1 MVDCMSRVMLH
12 TALSC
17 WHPLL
22 GVALV
27 AVFVGSAMGCPAR
40 CDCSAQSRSV
50 LCHRKRL
57 PTIPDGIPI
66 ETRVLDLSKNRI
78 HAINP
83 DDFAAYPQLEEL
95 DLSGNNIIYVE
106 PGAFNMLFNMHSL
119 SLKSN
124 RIKLLSQGVFTG
136 MTNLTVLDISDN
148 KIVILLDY
156 MFQDLRNLRSLEVGD
171 NDLVYISH
179 WAFSGLLVLESL
191 TLERCNLT
199 EVPKEALSHL
209 HGLISLHM
217 RHLNIGALKE
227 NSFRKLH
234 RLQHLEIDQ
243 WPSLDTFPASA
254 LHGLN
259 LSTLSITNTNLTAL
273 PARALSHLTHLTHL
287 NLSFNPIRH
296 ISEAM
301 LQGLVRLE
309 VLHLA
314 GAHLSGIAPHAFH
327 GLSHL
332 RVLNISHNRL
342 DTLEISVFQSPEALR
357 VLQIDHN
364 PLVCDCRLMWLLQK
378 PHTLSFG
385 EAQPECSP
393 VEGAPRGRPY
403 KVKEALHSNHV
414 TCIKPKIDENKTQM
428 VSVDEG
434 QRALLHCSARGKP
447 NPVVSWLTPRRQ
459 HLTRSR
465 GRATLH
471 DNGTLEIR
479 PAETQDGGVY
489 VCVASNTAG
498 NDSVRVSLAVK
509 NLGSLYAN
517 RTQFYTDAANA
528 TANGTLPSNMTFG
541 LDLKTILVSTAMGC
555 FTFLGVVLFCF
566 LLLFVWS
573 RGKGKHKNNIDIE
586 YVPRSKSNGG
596 STDGTDQGAGPR
608 RFNMKMI

>member
-1 MVDCMSRVMLH
+1 MLH
-12 TALSC
+12 TAVSC

-22 GVALV
+22 GVALL
-27 AVFVGSAMGCPAR
+27 AVFVGSALGCPAR

-78 HAINP
+78 HAVNP

-95 DLSGNNIIYVE
+95 DLSGNNINYVE
-106 PGAFNMLFNMHSL
+106 PGAFNLLFNMHSL

-136 MTNLTVLDISDN
+136 LTNLTVLDISDN

-156 MFQDLRNLRSLEVGD
+156 MFQDLRNLRFLEVGD

-179 WAFSGLLVLESL
+179 WAFSGLLGLETL

-209 HGLISLHM
+209 HNLLRLHM
-217 RHLNIGALKE
+217 RHLNIGAMKE

-234 RLQHLEIDQ
+234 RLQHLEIDH
-243 WPSLDTFPASA
+243 WPSLDTFPANA

-259 LSTLSITNTNLTAL
+259 LTTLSITNTNLTAL

-296 ISEAM
+296 IGETM

-314 GAHLSGIAPHAFH
+314 GAHLSAIAPHAFH
-327 GLSHL
+327 GLYHL
-332 RVLNISHNRL
+332 RLLNVSHNRL
-342 DTLEISVFQSPEALR
+342 DTLEISVFQAPESLR

-378 PHTLSFG
+378 PHALSFG
-385 EAQPECSP
+385 EAQPECMP
-393 VEGAPRGRPY
+393 VDGSPRGRPY
-403 KVKEALHSNHV
+403 KVREALHSNHV
-414 TCIKPKIDENKTQM
+414 TCIKPKIEENKTQM
-428 VSVDEG
+428 LSVDEG
-434 QRALLHCSARGKP
+434 QRALLHCSAKGKP

-465 GRATLH
+465 GRAVLH

-479 PAETQDGGVY
+479 PVEAQDGGVY

-498 NDSVRVSLAVK
+498 NDTVRVSVAVK

-517 RTQFYTDAANA
+517 RTQFYTDSANT
-528 TANGTLPSNMTFG
+528 TANGTAPPNMTFG

>member
-1 MVDCMSRVMLH
+1 MLH
-12 TALSC
+12 TAISC

-27 AVFVGSAMGCPAR
+27 AVFMGSALGCPAR

-57 PTIPDGIPI
+57 PTIPDGIPM
-66 ETRVLDLSKNRI
+66 ETRILDLSKNRI
-78 HAINP
+78 HAVNP
-83 DDFAAYPQLEEL
+83 DDFATYTQLEEL
-95 DLSGNNIIYVE
+95 DLSGNNINYVE
-106 PGAFNMLFNMHSL
+106 PGAFNLLYSLHTL
-119 SLKSN
+119 SLRSN
-124 RIKLLSQGVFTG
+124 RIKLLSQGVFAG
-136 MTNLTVLDISDN
+136 LANLTVLDISDN

-156 MFQDLRNLRSLEVGD
+156 MFQDLHNLRSLEVGD

-179 WAFSGLLVLESL
+179 WAFSGLLGLESL

-209 HGLISLHM
+209 HNLVFLQM
-217 RHLNIGALKE
+217 RYLNIGALKE

-234 RLQHLEIDQ
+234 RLRHLEIDH
-243 WPSLDTFPASA
+243 WHTLDSFPANA

-259 LSTLSITNTNLTAL
+259 LSTLSITNTNLSMI
-273 PARALSHLTHLTHL
+273 PPRALSHMGHLTHL

-296 ISEAM
+296 IGESM
-301 LQGLVRLE
+301 LQGLSRLE

-314 GAHLSGIAPHAFH
+314 GAHLSAVAAHAFH
-327 GLSHL
+327 GLYHL
-332 RVLNISHNRL
+332 RVVNVSHNRL
-342 DTLEISVFQSPEALR
+342 DTLEIGVFQSPEALR

-393 VEGAPRGRPY
+393 LDAGPRGRPY

-434 QRALLHCSARGKP
+434 QRAFLHCSARGKP

-471 DNGTLEIR
+471 GNGTLEIR
-479 PAETQDGGVY
+479 PVETQDGGVY
-489 VCVASNTAG
+489 VCLATNTAG
-498 NDSVRVSLAVK
+498 NDTVRVSLAVK

-517 RTQFYTDAANA
+517 RTQFFSESTNT
-528 TANGTLPSNMTFG
+528 TANGTTPSNMTFG

-596 STDGTDQGAGPR
+596 SMDGTEQGAGPR

>member
-1 MVDCMSRVMLH
+1 MLH
-12 TALSC
+12 TAVSC

-22 GVALV
+22 GVALL
-27 AVFVGSAMGCPAR
+27 AVFVGSALGCPAR

-78 HAINP
+78 HAVNP

-95 DLSGNNIIYVE
+95 DLSGNNINYVE
-106 PGAFNMLFNMHSL
+106 PGAFNLLFNMHSL

-136 MTNLTVLDISDN
+136 LTNLTVLDISDN

-156 MFQDLRNLRSLEVGD
+156 MFQDLRNLRFLEVGD

-179 WAFSGLLVLESL
+179 WAFSGLLGLETL

-209 HGLISLHM
+209 HNLLRLHM
-217 RHLNIGALKE
+217 RHLNIGAMKE

-234 RLQHLEIDQ
+234 RLQHLEIDH
-243 WPSLDTFPASA
+243 WPSLDTFPANA

-259 LSTLSITNTNLTAL
+259 LTTLSITNTNLTAL

-296 ISEAM
+296 IGETM

-314 GAHLSGIAPHAFH
+314 GAHLSAIAPHAFH
-327 GLSHL
+327 GLYHL
-332 RVLNISHNRL
+332 RLLNVSHNRL
-342 DTLEISVFQSPEALR
+342 DTLEISVFQAPESLR

-378 PHTLSFG
+378 PHALSFG
-385 EAQPECSP
+385 EAQPECMP
-393 VEGAPRGRPY
+393 VDGSPRGRPY
-403 KVKEALHSNHV
+403 KVREALHSNHV

-428 VSVDEG
+428 LSVDEG
-434 QRALLHCSARGKP
+434 QRALLHCSAKGKP

-465 GRATLH
+465 GRAVLH

-479 PAETQDGGVY
+479 PVEAQDGGVY

-498 NDSVRVSLAVK
+498 NDTVRVSVAVK

-517 RTQFYTDAANA
+517 RTQFYTDSANT
-528 TANGTLPSNMTFG
+528 TANGTAPPNMTFG